1 MIPPPASLR
10 AALGGLPRTFW
21 MVWTGMLVNRLASFV
36 APFLALFLVRERGFD
51 AAEAGRI
58 VAVYG
63 LGVMVAG
70 PLGGTL
76 ADRLGRRPTMLLGL
90 VTGALSVAALALTRD
105 PLALGALAFVNGA
118 TGEIYRPAMNAVV
131 ADVVPPAD
139 RTRAYGL
146 VYWAINMG
154 WSVGLSV
161 AGLFAERHLSWLFF
175 LDATT
180 SLAFAGVLAFT
191 VPETRPADVEP
202 APALAGLAQVFR
214 DRVFVVFMV
223 LALGGLMVFTQF
235 QLAAP
240 LDMAAHGVGPSGFA
254 WLMALNG
261 VGVVVL
267 QPLLGARLR
276 RYEPSRALAASA
288 LLFGIGFGVNAL
300 GGSVP
305 LYVLGVMLWTLG
317 EVVGFPVANAVVADL
332 SPAALRG
339 RYQGAYSMSWGVA
352 FTLSPLIGGEVMSRF
367 GARTLWIGTLVLG
380 AILAAGHLAAAPA
393 RRRRLAA
400 DRPVAQGGAALDR
413 ATAAQQG

>member
-1 MIPPPASLR
+1 MSPLPASLR
-10 AALGGLPRTFW
+10 TALGGLPRTFW
-21 MVWTGMLVNRLASFV
+21 MVWSGMLVNRLASFV

-58 VAVYG
+58 VALYG

-90 VTGALSVAALALTRD
+90 VTGALSVAALALTRA
-105 PLALGALAFVNGA
+105 PLALAALAFVNGA

-131 ADVVPPAD
+131 ADVVAPAE

-154 WSVGLSV
+154 WSIGLSV
-161 AGLFAERHLSWLFF
+161 AGLFAERHIAWLFF
-175 LDATT
+175 VDATT
-180 SLAFAGVLAFT
+180 SLAFAAVLAFT
-191 VPETRPADVEP
+191 VPETRPAGVAP

-214 DRVFVVFMV
+214 DRVFVVFAL

-240 LDMAAHGVGPSGFA
+240 LDMAAHGVGPASFA

-261 VGVVVL
+261 VGVVLL

-276 RYEPSRALAASA
+276 RYDPSRALAASA
-288 LLFGIGFGVNAL
+288 LLFGVGFGVNAL

-305 LYVLGVMLWTLG
+305 LYVFGVMLWTVG

-332 SPAALRG
+332 SPASLRG

-352 FTLSPLIGGEVMSRF
+352 FTVSPLVGGEVMSRF
-367 GARTLWIGTLVLG
+367 GAPTLWIGTLALG
-380 AILAAGHLAAAPA
+380 LVLAAGHLAAAPA

-400 DRPVAQGGAALDR
+400 GRAATSPGPTPAQAL
-413 ATAAQQG
+413 ATPDA

>member
-21 MVWTGMLVNRLASFV
+21 MVWMGMLVNRLASFV

-58 VAVYG
+58 VALYG

-90 VTGALSVAALALTRD
+90 VTGALSVAALALTRA
-105 PLALGALAFVNGA
+105 PLALAALAFVNGA

-131 ADVVPPAD
+131 ADVVAPAE

-161 AGLFAERHLSWLFF
+161 AGLFAERHIAWLF
-175 LDATT
+175 LVDATT
-180 SLAFAGVLAFT
+180 SLAFAAVLAFT
-191 VPETRPADVEP
+191 VPETRPAGVEP

-214 DRVFVVFMV
+214 DRVFVVFV
-223 LALGGLMVFTQF
+223 LLALGGLMVFTQF

-240 LDMAAHGVGPSGFA
+240 LDMAAHGVGPAGFA

-261 VGVVVL
+261 VGVVLL

-276 RYEPSRALAASA
+276 RYDPSRALAVSA

-305 LYVLGVMLWTLG
+305 LYVFGVLLWTVG

-332 SPAALRG
+332 SPASLRG

-352 FTLSPLIGGEVMSRF
+352 FTLSPLIGGEVMSRL
-367 GARTLWIGTLVLG
+367 GARTLWIGTLVVGIL
-380 AILAAGHLAAAPA
+380 LAAGHLAAAPA

-400 DRPVAQGGAALDR
+400 ERSATSSGPAPRQALAAPD
-413 ATAAQQG
+413 A

>member
-1 MIPPPASLR
+1 MIPHPASLR

-58 VAVYG
+58 VALYG

-90 VTGALSVAALALTRD
+90 VTGALSVAALALTRA
-105 PLALGALAFVNGA
+105 PLALAALAFVNGA

-131 ADVVPPAD
+131 ADVVAPAE

-154 WSVGLSV
+154 WSIGLSV
-161 AGLFAERHLSWLFF
+161 AGLFAERHIAWLFF
-175 LDATT
+175 VDATT
-180 SLAFAGVLAFT
+180 SLAFAAVLAFT
-191 VPETRPADVEP
+191 VPETRPAGVEP
-202 APALAGLAQVFR
+202 APALAGLAQVFH
-214 DRVFVVFMV
+214 DRVFVVFLV

-240 LDMAAHGVGPSGFA
+240 LDMAAHGVGPAGFA

-261 VGVVVL
+261 VGVVLL

-276 RYEPSRALAASA
+276 RYDPSRALAVSV
-288 LLFGIGFGVNAL
+288 LLLGVGFGVNAL
-300 GGSVP
+300 GGSLP
-305 LYVLGVMLWTLG
+305 LYVFGVMLWTVG
-317 EVVGFPVANAVVADL
+317 EVIGFPVANAMVADL
-332 SPAALRG
+332 SPASLRG

-352 FTLSPLIGGEVMSRF
+352 FSLSPLIGGEVMSRY
-367 GARTLWIGTLVLG
+367 GGRTLWTGTLAVGVL
-380 AILAAGHLAAAPA
+380 LAAGHLAAGPA
-393 RRRRLAA
+393 RRRRLATE
-400 DRPVAQGGAALDR
+400 RR
-413 ATAAQQG
+413 ATSSGPAPGQALAAPDA

>member
-21 MVWTGMLVNRLASFV
+21 MVWAGMLVNRMASFV

-58 VAVYG
+58 VALYG

-90 VTGALSVAALALTRD
+90 VTGALSVAALAWTRA
-105 PLALGALAFVNGA
+105 PAALAALAFVNGA

-131 ADVVPPAD
+131 ADVVAPAE

-154 WSVGLSV
+154 WSIGLSV
-161 AGLFAERHLSWLFF
+161 AGLFAERHIAWLF
-175 LDATT
+175 LVDAIT
-180 SLAFAGVLAFT
+180 SLTFAGVLALT
-191 VPETRPADVEP
+191 VPETRPAGVEP

-214 DRVFVVFMV
+214 DRVFVVFIA
-223 LALGGLMVFTQF
+223 LALGGLVVFTQF

-305 LYVLGVMLWTLG
+305 LYVVGVMLWTLG

-352 FTLSPLIGGEVMSRF
+352 FTLSPLVGGEVMSRF
-367 GARTLWIGTLVLG
+367 GARTLWIGALVLG

-400 DRPVAQGGAALDR
+400 DRPGAPGGAALDR
-413 ATAAQQG
+413 AAAAQQG

>member
-21 MVWTGMLVNRLASFV
+21 MVWMGMLVNRLASFV

-58 VAVYG
+58 VALYG

-90 VTGALSVAALALTRD
+90 VTGALSVAALVLTRA
-105 PLALGALAFVNGA
+105 PLALAALAFVNGA

-131 ADVVPPAD
+131 ADVVAPAE

-161 AGLFAERHLSWLFF
+161 AGLFAERHIAWLF
-175 LDATT
+175 LVDATT
-180 SLAFAGVLAFT
+180 SLAFAAVLAFT
-191 VPETRPADVEP
+191 VPETRPAGVEP
-202 APALAGLAQVFR
+202 APALAGLAQVFH
-214 DRVFVVFMV
+214 DRVFVVFV
-223 LALGGLMVFTQF
+223 LLALGGLMVFTQF

-240 LDMAAHGVGPSGFA
+240 LDMAAHGVGPAGFA

-261 VGVVVL
+261 VGVVLL

-276 RYEPSRALAASA
+276 RYDPSRALAVSA

-305 LYVLGVMLWTLG
+305 LYVFGVLLWTVG

-332 SPAALRG
+332 SPASLRG

-352 FTLSPLIGGEVMSRF
+352 FTLSPLIGGEVMSRL
-367 GARTLWIGTLVLG
+367 GARTLWIGTLVVGIL
-380 AILAAGHLAAAPA
+380 LAAGHLAAAPA

-400 DRPVAQGGAALDR
+400 ERSATSSGPAPRQALAAPD
-413 ATAAQQG
+413 A

>member
-1 MIPPPASLR
+1 MIPHPASLR

-58 VAVYG
+58 VALYG

-90 VTGALSVAALALTRD
+90 VTGALSVAALALTRA
-105 PLALGALAFVNGA
+105 PLALAALAFVNGA

-131 ADVVPPAD
+131 ADVVAPAE

-154 WSVGLSV
+154 WSIGLSV
-161 AGLFAERHLSWLFF
+161 AGLFAERHIAWLFF
-175 LDATT
+175 VDATT
-180 SLAFAGVLAFT
+180 SLAFAAVLAFT
-191 VPETRPADVEP
+191 VPETRPAGVEP

-214 DRVFVVFMV
+214 DRVFVVFAL

-240 LDMAAHGVGPSGFA
+240 LDMAAHGVGPASFA

-261 VGVVVL
+261 VGVVLL

-276 RYEPSRALAASA
+276 RYDPSRALAVSA
-288 LLFGIGFGVNAL
+288 LLFGVGFGVNAL

-305 LYVLGVMLWTLG
+305 LYVFGVLLWTVG

-332 SPAALRG
+332 SPASLRG

-367 GARTLWIGTLVLG
+367 GARTLWIGTLALG
-380 AILAAGHLAAAPA
+380 LVLAAGHLAAAPA

-400 DRPVAQGGAALDR
+400 GRAAPSPRPSPGQALAAPD
-413 ATAAQQG
+413 A